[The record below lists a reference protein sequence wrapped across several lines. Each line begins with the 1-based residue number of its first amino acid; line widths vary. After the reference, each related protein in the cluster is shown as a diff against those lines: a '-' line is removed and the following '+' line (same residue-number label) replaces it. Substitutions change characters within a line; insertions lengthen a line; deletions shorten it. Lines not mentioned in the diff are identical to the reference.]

1 MEVEDIKKWWATL
14 PQENLKEGCEL
25 KCPDCGEWASHKE
38 WEECEVYCEDCGY
51 EHAAMKCPNCEEA
64 FDHVWSEPFECRVPF
79 GGGDVQINN
88 LS

>member
-1 MEVEDIKKWWATL
+1 
-14 PQENLKEGCEL
+14 
-25 KCPDCGEWASHKE
+25 
-38 WEECEVYCEDCGY
+38 
-51 EHAAMKCPNCEEA
+51 MKCPNCEEA